1 MFSLLGSSTQPGQVL
16 SAYVSRSSREEQND
30 GMLQRFSMT
39 VWPDGSENFD
49 FIDQPINAV
58 ARDRAYTVFE
68 QLDRITPASAQAQV
82 SKELDISWLPF
93 APDAYAE
100 FKPWRI
106 DLEKRVR
113 SGALGSPAL
122 ESHLAKYRKLVP
134 ALALVRHL
142 ADGGTGPVSVEALR
156 SAIAWSRYLESHAR
170 RIYGSMGEADL
181 RAARAII
188 ARIKQGDL
196 AEPFLARELI
206 RKGWA
211 GLTDAVIAKNAHD
224 LLEDAHWLSA
234 RSGRT
239 GGRPLE
245 RYTINP
251 KAKTASE
258 A

>member
-1 MFSLLGSSTQPGQVL
+1 MNNVSSAPTQPL
-16 SAYVSRSSREEQND
+16 RDASNSRLLTCRASGALARTRAALARKS
-30 GMLQRFSMT
+30 LQ
-39 VWPDGSENFD
+39 
-49 FIDQPINAV
+49 
-58 ARDRAYTVFE
+58 
-68 QLDRITPASAQAQV
+68 AS
-82 SKELDISWLPF
+82 
-93 APDAYAE
+93 
-100 FKPWRI
+100 
-106 DLEKRVR
+106 
-113 SGALGSPAL
+113 ALGSPAL

-211 GLTDAVIAKNAHD
+211 GLTDAVIAKNALD

-251 KAKTASE
+251 KAKHAPE